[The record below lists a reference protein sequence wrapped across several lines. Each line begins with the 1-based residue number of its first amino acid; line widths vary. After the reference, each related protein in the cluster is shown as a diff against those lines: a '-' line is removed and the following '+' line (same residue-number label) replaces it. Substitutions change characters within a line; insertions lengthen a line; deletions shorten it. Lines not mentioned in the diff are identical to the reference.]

1 MPKYTKIIPAQPK
14 YTKINKKN
22 TKQYLVYS
30 WSKFTLFFHMERFE
44 GQRSDRKLSVKNR
57 KLTETPKMQ

>member
-1 MPKYTKIIPAQPK
+1 MRLNVAYAQGYHNLPK

-30 WSKFTLFFHMERFE
+30 WSKFSLFFHKREDNWIDTSIELMISTKRVF
-44 GQRSDRKLSVKNR
+44 
-57 KLTETPKMQ
+57 